1 MATTNFNVQDL
12 SSSAFKPINFKSKS
26 ARSTREEPYYKS
38 AKVAPSSSTPVVEP
52 KASYPQ
58 LSMYDRWTND
68 CQNVEV
74 VSSVNSNNTV
84 VAPFVQVP
92 MLERWTHDDVG

>member
-1 MATTNFNVQDL
+1 MASTNINVQDI
-12 SSSAFKPINFKSKS
+12 SRSMFKPISFKSKS

-38 AKVAPSSSTPVVEP
+38 AKVAPSSSTPVVAP

-58 LSMYDRWTND
+58 LSMYDRWIND

-84 VAPFVQVP
+84 VAPFEQVP
-92 MLERWTHDDVG
+92 MFERWNW